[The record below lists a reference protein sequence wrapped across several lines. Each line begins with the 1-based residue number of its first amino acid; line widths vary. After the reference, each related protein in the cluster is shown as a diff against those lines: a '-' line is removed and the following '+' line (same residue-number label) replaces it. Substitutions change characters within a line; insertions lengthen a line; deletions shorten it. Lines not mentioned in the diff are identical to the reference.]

1 MEVPV
6 CPCERCGAAL
16 PLQAVEESPRV
27 RCVYC
32 HTEISIDEAQ
42 RARVLTHVTEV
53 HAAWRETLLTTQRT
67 LSEANAKYAALF
79 LGALIFSVLLTI
91 VVLSPAFPVGPSFLA
106 LTLSMYVA
114 TGLSARGMSRI
125 PSVSMLLASGIGACG
140 QCGGPVRFEEGASA
154 ATCGYCHADCL
165 VNPTL
170 KARMIAAAGERLQV
184 AVTLE
189 QRTDSKPRY
198 SGIFRDW
205 PAWAIIA
212 FNFLGIFAAVL
223 FLRDEARWEYNRPII
238 LVAVILFMAWGA
250 RGINRRRHQQ
260 LAFNDVLRGRARP
273 SSEPA
278 PSSTSHEQQGVGS
291 A

>member
-16 PLQAVEESPRV
+16 PLEAVEESPRV
-27 RCVYC
+27 RCIHCY
-32 HTEISIDEAQ
+32 TETSIDEAQ

-53 HAAWRETLLTTQRT
+53 RAAWRETLLTTQRT
-67 LSEANAKYAALF
+67 LADTNSKYAALF
-79 LGALIFSVLLTI
+79 LAALIFSVLLTV
-91 VVLSPAFPVGPSFLA
+91 VVLSPEFPVGRSFLA

-125 PSVSMLLASGIGACG
+125 PSVAMLLASGIGACG

-154 ATCGYCHADCL
+154 ATCGYCRADCL

-170 KARMIAAAGERLQV
+170 KARMITAAGERLQV

-189 QRTDSKPRY
+189 QKIESKHRY
-198 SGIFRDW
+198 DGIFRDW

-223 FLRDEARWEYNRPII
+223 FLRAEAYWEWNRPII
-238 LVAVILFMAWGA
+238 LVAVLLLLAWA
-250 RGINRRRHQQ
+250 VRGFNRRRQQQ
-260 LAFNDVLRGRARP
+260 LAFNDVIWGRARP
-273 SSEPA
+273 SREPA
-278 PSSTSHEQQGVGS
+278 PSSTSRPAGGW
-291 A
+291 